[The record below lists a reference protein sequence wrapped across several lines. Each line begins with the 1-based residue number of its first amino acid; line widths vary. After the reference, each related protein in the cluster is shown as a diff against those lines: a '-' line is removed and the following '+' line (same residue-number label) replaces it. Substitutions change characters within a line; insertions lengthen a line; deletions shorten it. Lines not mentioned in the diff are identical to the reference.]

1 MQLGLQYGIA
11 NKKGALN
18 DEEVQEILNYAW
30 QNGIT
35 SFDTAPAYGESER
48 RIGNFV
54 ERLLVQNTNKLP
66 TIITKIPALS
76 EEIQSGKTL

>member
-35 SFDTAPAYGESER
+35 YFFDTTQAYGESR
-48 RIGNFV
+48 
-54 ERLLVQNTNKLP
+54 
-66 TIITKIPALS
+66 
-76 EEIQSGKTL
+76 EE